1 MLWCLEPMTKKHN
14 AKNCKQ
20 RLTCKICGNSH
31 PTVLYRYTK
40 KVKSDTS
47 SSVKPDIKNPV
58 ACIST
63 CLSHEELSIFI
74 LPIDIFL

>member
-1 MLWCLEPMTKKHN
+1 MDECEVIVKKTVEERGKLIGKKNLCYGCLEPITKEPN
-14 AKNCKQ
+14 AKNCIQ

-47 SSVKPDIKNPV
+47 SSV
-58 ACIST
+58 
-63 CLSHEELSIFI
+63 
-74 LPIDIFL
+74 